1 MRHQEP
7 LLTEGSYELIL
18 AEEEHIF
25 AYLRKTADECWLV
38 AANLSEETIPAEILK
53 SYAKGVQ
60 EVKIANYAERKDL
73 TEALRPYEAFMM
85 KIQ

>member
-1 MRHQEP
+1 MP
-7 LLTEGSYELIL
+7 
-18 AEEEHIF
+18 IF
-25 AYLRKTADECWLV
+25 AKQQMNVGWWQQI
-38 AANLSEETIPAEILK
+38 SEETIPAEILK